1 MKLPSRC
8 KKPTPLCGPS
18 NYPISRKAVW
28 VREGELSY
36 IGVDLSPSYRVF
48 TKAIFT
54 SKGSYGYGETGS
66 VFLESAQ
73 KPNSPVRAVKPPRL
87 KLDGIGSTREASV
100 NLGGPTTM
108 VPSLHQRN
116 IYIKRKLRVWTDWK
130 CVSLVSAKTPLT
142 CAGRQN
148 TPSQGRRYRA
158 DKGNLRIMRWTY
170 RYGTVFAP
178 RQYLYQKVPTGMERP
193 EMCFPSR
200 CKNPTHLCG
209 PSKYPV

>member
-1 MKLPSRC
+1 MGPRRGTFVYWGGPITKLPCVHQGNIHIKRKLQVWRDWKC
-8 KKPTPLCGPS
+8 
-18 NYPISRKAVW
+18 ISRV
-28 VREGELSY
+28 G
-36 IGVDLSPSYRVF
+36 
-48 TKAIFT
+48 T
-54 SKGSYGYGETGS
+54 
-66 VFLESAQ
+66 

-100 NLGGPTTM
+100 NLGGSTTM

-193 EMCFPSR
+193 EMYFPSR